1 MSNGP
6 TPSPHAAAAATI
18 VKEHATLA
26 IVASLVPVP
35 FVEFAA
41 VSAVHLRMIEDLTR
55 EYGKQ
60 FQPARAK
67 AIIAATISGCA
78 SYYLDS
84 YITGTLAKFIPGVGS
99 FIGIITLPSVAGGL
113 TYALGRV
120 YIRHLEAGGSLFDFD
135 FASLQ
140 PGFLQEVERSRVHP
154 TEIAQAI
161 ASRGATNTP
170 RLAAANG

>member
-35 FVEFAA
+35 FVEY
-41 VSAVHLRMIEDLTR
+41 LTR